1 MNFCISCI
9 SWCQTRCFPCQMMFV
24 SFNSNTTDFTSGART
39 PYISSWR
46 YQRSIRIRIHCISK
60 KGKQHNGQ
68 RKKDKR
74 TNNHIQDSTQK
85 TKDQATRTPL
95 KPGMNSS
102 APEMLGVLAP
112 LVTPVV
118 LLLKDTNII
127 WLSYAQ
133 YWNSDNKHFQEH
145 QISLHIIPV
154 HDIMKTTCSSFHS
167 KMVLVD
173 FWWLS
178 PLSTVFQLYR
188 RGQLYYWRKP
198 EYLS

>member
-1 MNFCISCI
+1 MDRNNMETNLMFLKMLVIWISILCI
-9 SWCQTRCFPCQMMFV
+9 RKV
-24 SFNSNTTDFTSGART
+24 
-39 PYISSWR
+39 WR

-68 RKKDKR
+68 KKKDKR
-74 TNNHIQDSTQK
+74 TNNHIQNSTQK

-127 WLSYAQ
+127 WHG
-133 YWNSDNKHFQEH
+133 KHLVWHHDMQEI
-145 QISLHIIPV
+145 QKCIY
-154 HDIMKTTCSSFHS
+154 KTWT
-167 KMVLVD
+167 
-173 FWWLS
+173 
-178 PLSTVFQLYR
+178 P
-188 RGQLYYWRKP
+188 
-198 EYLS
+198 YLTNGSNVEPKIVVTRTL